1 MLSVLL
7 LSTVAELAVFPPA
20 IALDGPEAVA
30 NVIVHER
37 DGEVVTA
44 PVPVVG
50 DDGATLTVADESVA
64 VVRGGRVVP
73 KANGETTLT
82 VTRGEQTATVPIT
95 VSRMDQPFE
104 WSFRNHTL
112 PVLSKNGCNMGA
124 CHGALAGKGGFRL
137 SLRGFDPAADWQT
150 ITRESRGRRTNL
162 ADPGRSLLLAKPSG
176 AIAHKGGLRL
186 KTDSDDYRVV
196 AEWIAAG
203 APGPQDDDPTLVA
216 VSVYP
221 PLARLTEGQSEQL
234 VVWAEY
240 SDGRKEDITRWAK
253 FESADATVAKVSD
266 EGRVEV
272 IGSGEGAVS
281 AWFSSQIAMARVSSP
296 YPNDVPEPLYAES
309 PQNNWIDELVVEQ
322 LRRLNLPPSPPCTDA
337 EFLRRA
343 SLDATG
349 TLPSP
354 EKVREFLASD
364 DADKRAKLVDEL
376 LASDGYV
383 DYWAYKWSDV
393 LLVNGNLLRPMA
405 VEAYYGWIRENVE
418 QNTPWD
424 ELVRELVTAQ
434 GDSIENGATNFF
446 ALHQDPENM
455 TENVCK
461 AFMGLSIGCA
471 KCHNHPL
478 EKWTNDQY
486 YGMASYFSRV
496 KAKGWGGDGRNG
508 DGVRMLVVTDAGEL
522 VQPNTGKVQ
531 PPTPLDGE
539 PLPLDA
545 AGDRRQHLA
554 QWLTAPENPYF
565 TKAIANRVWENF
577 LGVGLVDEVDDLRIS
592 NPASNEKLLQAAADR
607 LIEYDYDLKRLM
619 RDVMTSAA
627 YQRSAVPVTEANSSV
642 RGPGNATESRFYSRF
657 YPRRLQAEVLLDA
670 ITANTGVSESF
681 TEVVF
686 PGDDKQKTDFY
697 GEGTRALELYDSA
710 VGSYFLSTFGRNDRE
725 ITCECERTDAPSMV
739 QVLHLSNGTTINDR
753 LKSEK
758 SKLSRWIADGW
769 GDGRILEEMYLTS
782 LGRLPSK
789 AEQLGIL
796 ELLPDAQ
803 AVAGDEA
810 AAAERK
816 VILEDTYWALLSSRE
831 FLFNR

>member
-1 MLSVLL
+1 MSLFALLILSD
-7 LSTVAELAVFPPA
+7 LAVFPPSV
-20 IALDGPEAVA
+20 ALHGSEAA
-30 NVIVHER
+30 AHVIVHER
-37 DGEVVTA
+37 AGETIG
-44 PVPVVG
+44 VPV
-50 DDGATLTVADESVA
+50 DAQLSVADETVA
-64 VVRGGRVVP
+64 RLRGGKVVP
-73 KANGETTLT
+73 VGDGETTLT
-82 VTRGEQTATVPIT
+82 VTHGEQTASIPVTVT
-95 VSRMDQPFE
+95 NADGAFA
-104 WSFRNHTL
+104 WTFTNHVL
-112 PVLSKNGCNMGA
+112 PVLSKAGCNMGA

-137 SLRGFDPAADWQT
+137 SLRGFDPAADWYT
-150 ITRESRGRRTNL
+150 LTREARGRRVNS
-162 ADPGRSLLLAKPSG
+162 AQPARSLLLTKPSG

-186 KTDSDDYRVV
+186 RSDSEDYRVL
-196 AEWIAAG
+196 ADWIADG
-203 APGPQDDDPTLVA
+203 AAKPADDEATLTA
-216 VSVYP
+216 VRVYP
-221 PLARLTEGQSEQL
+221 PLAQLKEGDSEQI
-234 VVWAEY
+234 VVWADY
-240 SDGRKEDITRWAK
+240 SDGRSEDVTKWAK
-253 FESADATVAKVSD
+253 FESADATVAKVD
-266 EGRVEV
+266 EDGRVDV
-272 IGSGEGAVS
+272 IGAGEGAIS

-296 YPNDVPEPLYAES
+296 YANTLAPEVFAET
-309 PQNNWIDELVVEQ
+309 PKNNWIDEQVVAQ
-322 LRRLNLPPSPPCTDA
+322 LERLNLPPSPTCTDA

-349 TLPSP
+349 SLPTAD
-354 EKVREFLASD
+354 EVRAFLADD
-364 DADKRAKLVDEL
+364 DADKRAKLVDKL
-376 LASDGYV
+376 LSSDAFV
-383 DYWAYKWSDV
+383 DFWAYKWSDV
-393 LLVNGNLLRPMA
+393 LLVNGNLLRPQA
-405 VEAYYGWIRENVE
+405 VKAYYSWIREHVAA
-418 QNTPWD
+418 NTPWD
-424 ELVRELVTAQ
+424 VMVRELVTAQ
-434 GDSIENGATNFF
+434 GNSIENGATNFY

-478 EKWTNDQY
+478 EKWTNDEY
-486 YGMASYFSRV
+486 YAMASFFSRV
-496 KAKGWGGDGRNG
+496 RGKGWGGDARNG